1 MVENDPFS
9 EHSERYEGWFEEHE
23 DVYRSEL
30 RALSKKIPQ
39 EGKGVEIG
47 VGSGRFS
54 EPFPIDV
61 GVDPSPEMLNLAE
74 KKEIDVIRGV
84 GEKLPLDSN
93 SFDFVLI
100 VTTICFFD
108 KPLEAL
114 KESERILK
122 ENGNIL
128 IGFIDKD
135 SPLGRTYQERRKD
148 NVFYEEATFFSV
160 EEVVTLLKWAD
171 FDDFSFVQ
179 TLFDGLDLDEVE
191 EVKEGHGEGSFVVV
205 KGKKSQA

>member
-1 MVENDPFS
+1 MVKNDPFG
-9 EHSERYEGWFEEHE
+9 EHPERYERWFEEHE
-23 DVYRSEL
+23 LVYRSEL

-54 EPFPIDV
+54 EPFSIEI
-61 GVDPSPEMLNLAE
+61 GLDPSPEMLNLAE
-74 KKEIDVIRGV
+74 KKGIYVLRGV

-108 KPLEAL
+108 EPLTAL

-135 SPLGRTYQERRKD
+135 SPLGRTYQERKKD

-160 EEVVTLLKWAD
+160 EEVVALLKRAG

-191 EVKEGHGEGSFVVV
+191 KVEEGHGEGSFVVV
-205 KGKKSQA
+205 KGKKSH